1 MRLKTVVVAMVVLVV
16 LMGTAWAGGG
26 REAAAPGVT
35 EPITLR
41 LAHVYAPDTVW
52 DRGSHVAADLVRE
65 RSDGLINIEVFPASQ
80 LGSEEA
86 ITEAVIFGSIDMVL
100 SGAGQI
106 GNLFKPILIA
116 EMPYTFRD
124 LDHVSLFARSEIGQ
138 EMFADLENEFNIK
151 VIGPTSFGVRHV
163 LSVDKPVRTPADLS
177 GFTLRV
183 PEQQVTIAYGRA
195 MGANPTP
202 IAYAEAY
209 MALQQGVADGLENPL
224 SAFEGMRFYEVA
236 SYVNL
241 TSHVT
246 NLLFFL
252 MNGPVFEQ
260 LNADQQE
267 IILAAFDEGSQY
279 IIDGLKAE
287 DARLLDFFRAEG
299 LEIVQP
305 DIQAFQRATAQ
316 MPVDFSHWWIR
327 YGDDLHSRIQGLR

>member
-1 MRLKTVVVAMVVLVV
+1 MRLKTVFVAAVALLVV
-16 LMGTAWAGGG
+16 MGTAWAGGDQEG
-26 REAAAPGVT
+26 AGEGVT
-35 EPITLR
+35 EPVTLR

-52 DRGSHVAADLVRE
+52 DRGSHVAADRVRE
-65 RSDGLINIEVFPASQ
+65 LTDGLINIEVFPASQ

-86 ITEAVIFGSIDMVL
+86 ITEGVIFGSIDMVL

-124 LDHVSLFARSEIGQ
+124 LDHVSLFAESEIGQ

-163 LSVDKPVRTPADLS
+163 LSVDKPVRTPEDLD

-260 LNADQQE
+260 LNAEQQE
-267 IILAAFDEGSQY
+267 AIMEGFAEGSQY

-287 DARLLDFFRAEG
+287 DARLLDFFQEEG
-299 LEIVQP
+299 LEIIEP
-305 DIQAFQRATAQ
+305 DVEAFQEATAQ
-316 MPVDFSHWWIR
+316 MPVEFSHWWIR
-327 YGDDLHSRIQGLR
+327 YGEDLHSRIQNLE

>member
-1 MRLKTVVVAMVVLVV
+1 MRLKTVFIVAVALLVV
-16 LMGTAWAGGG
+16 MGTAWAGGEG
-26 REAAAPGVT
+26 EGAGEGVT
-35 EPITLR
+35 EPVTLR
-41 LAHVYAPDTVW
+41 LAHVYAPDTIW
-52 DRGSHVAADLVRE
+52 DRGAKVAADHVRE
-65 RSDGLINIEVFPASQ
+65 LSDGLINIEVFPASQ

-106 GNLFKPILIA
+106 GNLFKPILVA

-124 LDHVSLFARSEIGQ
+124 LDHVSLFAESEIGQ
-138 EMFADLENEFNIK
+138 QMFTDLEDEFNIE
-151 VIGPTSFGVRHV
+151 VIGATSFGVRHV
-163 LSVDKPVRTPADLS
+163 LSVDKPVRTPADLD

-252 MNGPVFEQ
+252 MNGPVFDQLSAEQ
-260 LNADQQE
+260 QGMIME
-267 IILAAFDEGSQY
+267 AFDEGSQY
-279 IIDGLKAE
+279 IIEGLKAE
-287 DARLLDFFRAEG
+287 DARLLDFFREEG
-299 LEIVQP
+299 LEIIEP
-305 DIQAFQRATAQ
+305 DVEAFKEATAD
-316 MPVDFSHWWIR
+316 MPVEFSHWWIR
-327 YGDDLHSRIQGLR
+327 YGEDLHTRIQNLE

>member
-1 MRLKTVVVAMVVLVV
+1 MRQKTVLVAVVVLVALV
-16 LMGTAWAGGG
+16 GTVWAGGG
-26 REAAAPGVT
+26 READPAAAERMT
-35 EPITLR
+35 MR
-41 LAHVYAPDTVW
+41 LAHVYAPGTVY
-52 DRGSHVAADLVRE
+52 DRGAHVAADAVRE
-65 RSDGLINIEVFPASQ
+65 MSNGMINIEVFPASQ

-86 ITEAVIFGSIDMVL
+86 ITEAVIFGSIDIVI

-116 EMPYTFRD
+116 EMPYIFRD
-124 LDHVSLFARSEIGQ
+124 LDHVSLFAQSDLGQ
-138 EMFADLENEFNIK
+138 RMFADLENEFNIK

-163 LSVDKPVRTPADLS
+163 LSVDKPIRTPADLS

-236 SYVNL
+236 NYVNL

-252 MNGPVFEQ
+252 MNGPAFEG
-260 LNADQQE
+260 LSAEQQQ
-267 IILAAFDEGSQY
+267 IILDGFAKGSQY

-287 DARLLDFFRAEG
+287 DAELVDYFRAEG
-299 LEIVQP
+299 LEIIQP
-305 DIQAFQRATAQ
+305 DIQAFQSATASMLQ
-316 MPVDFSHWWIR
+316 DFSHWWIR
-327 YGDDLHSRIQGLR
+327 YGDDLPSQIQNLR